1 MNSKRIWV
9 VELIM
14 QVMRCDKPTAEMLVE
29 RLMEEGLLVLG
40 YGDKEVD
47 RVVIQFTE
55 SFGTTRTSRQ
65 DRWAAQRLV
74 RKYGENAVVG
84 IIRMLSSLNAEDYSP
99 VVNSVDDLERKWVS
113 VVTFLRKHQPSE
125 DIEA

>member
-1 MNSKRIWV
+1 
-9 VELIM
+9 M